1 MKKGVLEVIKPYLKF
16 LVHIL
21 LDNNNNGCIDNGKP
35 AQVKSCESYGRWK
48 DHAQHMEHDWM
59 HCVDRLLKAWTGYQL
74 GVQMLSGGPETY
86 QKAEWFAKVK
96 FYLLIYYV

>member
-1 MKKGVLEVIKPYLKF
+1 MTTVYGKINKRLIISIVSSLFMKKGVLEVIKPYLKF

-48 DHAQHMEHDWM
+48 DQYA
-59 HCVDRLLKAWTGYQL
+59 
-74 GVQMLSGGPETY
+74 
-86 QKAEWFAKVK
+86 
-96 FYLLIYYV
+96 